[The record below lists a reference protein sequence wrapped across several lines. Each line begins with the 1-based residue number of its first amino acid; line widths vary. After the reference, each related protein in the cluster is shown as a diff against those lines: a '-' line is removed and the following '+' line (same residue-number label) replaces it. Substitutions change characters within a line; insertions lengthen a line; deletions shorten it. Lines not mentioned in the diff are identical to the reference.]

1 VIGGLQAGPSGA
13 DALVE
18 RAIEAHEGMGGRV
31 VEIDREIIARQ
42 ILD

>member
-1 VIGGLQAGPSGA
+1 MSAY
-13 DALVE
+13 
-18 RAIEAHEGMGGRV
+18 AHEGMGGRV

>member
-1 VIGGLQAGPSGA
+1 MSAYDPKRTSR
-13 DALVE
+13 E

>member
-1 VIGGLQAGPSGA
+1 MSAYDPKRTSR
-13 DALVE
+13 E
-18 RAIEAHEGMGGRV
+18 RATETHEEMA

>member
-1 VIGGLQAGPSGA
+1 MSAYDPKRASR
-13 DALVE
+13 E
-18 RAIEAHEGMGGRV
+18 RAMEAHEGMGGI